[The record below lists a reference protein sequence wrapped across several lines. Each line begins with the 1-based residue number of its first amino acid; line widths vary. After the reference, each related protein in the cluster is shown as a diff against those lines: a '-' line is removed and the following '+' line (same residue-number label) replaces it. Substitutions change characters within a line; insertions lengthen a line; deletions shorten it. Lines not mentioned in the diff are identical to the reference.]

1 MEGMALMQV
10 DHGLREGG
18 GGSVAWRV
26 GRRSGETEA
35 AVIARRIRKEQLRG
49 CADRVST
56 AHAHGQ

>member
-1 MEGMALMQV
+1 MQE

-18 GGSVAWRV
+18 SGSVAWRV
-26 GRRSGETEA
+26 GRRSGETKA
-35 AVIARRIRKEQLRG
+35 AVIAWRFRKEQLRG

>member
-1 MEGMALMQV
+1 MEGTALMQA

-26 GRRSGETEA
+26 ERRSGETKA

-49 CADRVST
+49 CADRVSA